1 MRGDIRNLQN
11 DSSSGSSS
19 PHSNTSHE
27 EPVLDDG
34 AENML
39 HQKVVYNFSIP
50 EFINHE
56 PRIDRNTLDIRRKR
70 NRFQRAP
77 PGHHQQ
83 QDEESQSIKEEIA
96 DESPVIV
103 QDTKR
108 RRRAV
113 AAAAVAVADLVE
125 EEAAARDDDCHSR
138 IRHNHVPVID
148 LTGVDSHDEFRNTN
162 SETERIHNRT

>member
-1 MRGDIRNLQN
+1 MRGDVRNLQN

-27 EPVLDDG
+27 EPALDNS
-34 AENML
+34 AESML

-56 PRIDRNTLDIRRKR
+56 PRIDRDALDIRRKR
-70 NRFQRAP
+70 NRFQRATP
-77 PGHHQQ
+77 SHHQQ
-83 QDEESQSIKEEIA
+83 QDEESQAIKEEIV

-125 EEAAARDDDCHSR
+125 EEVAARDGDCHSR
-138 IRHNHVPVID
+138 RHRHHVPVID
-148 LTGVDSHDEFRNTN
+148 LTGVDSHDDYGNTN
-162 SETERIHNRT
+162 SETEHIHNRR